1 MKKFFKIFS
10 FILLLQIMA
19 CKPTALITSSDTTIK
34 VKDSITEKEWVV
46 RIDTFFQQVSD
57 SAKTIIY
64 IDCDSLNN
72 PNINSFNTTQGDK
85 LKIDFKFGDSGL
97 TTKEKNRLTPLYVN
111 CKIDSNKVA
120 FSYFNTHKEKFN
132 LKSTDTSQKIII
144 KVPVEKNL
152 TKKQVF
158 LMQLGKYTLWFF
170 IIIIALLVGFGFAK
184 LIKYMK
190 WL

>member
-1 MKKFFKIFS
+1 
-10 FILLLQIMA
+10 MA